1 MSADQQL
8 EDAYI
13 ERFTKERAFFN
24 LLTKAIKDAVDEF
37 ELCDTSGSPE
47 VEESVQLSITR
58 LNDVV
63 SKLKEEIVL
72 NKEAAGDIT
81 NYFTT
86 LAQENGLV
94 QGSTLATASTPERS
108 FANRAKGW
116 FGFRPSPALPPP
128 ALPPPALPS
137 PALPP
142 PALPSPALPPPPPQ
156 SRFNRILGRFGK
168 SDPLWDTVAKNPD
181 EIYRN
186 PIYQATPYT
195 ESEQSNPYN
204 GKGGTRK
211 RRSKKSRRRV

>member
-13 ERFTKERAFFN
+13 ERLTKERAFFN

-63 SKLKEEIVL
+63 RKLKKEIVL

-116 FGFRPSPALPPP
+116 FGFRPSPALPP
-128 ALPPPALPS
+128 
-137 PALPP
+137 
-142 PALPSPALPPPPPQ
+142 PALPPPPPQ

>member
-13 ERFTKERAFFN
+13 ERIAKERDFFN

-63 SKLKEEIVL
+63 RKLKEKIVL

-116 FGFRPSPALPPP
+116 FGFRPPPALPPALPPP
-128 ALPPPALPS
+128 ALPP
-137 PALPP
+137 ALPP
-142 PALPSPALPPPPPQ
+142 SVLPPPPPQ

-168 SDPLWDTVAKNPD
+168 SDPLWDTVAKTPD